1 MRKWLTPNLGLAS
14 FTCKEKPAH
23 HNMGVADTGQE
34 HNAGG
39 GGQRGGVAGGSMSW
53 VPWMLGTFIGWLER
67 VPASPHGDPLAL
79 PEGAPGIWE
88 DPHTR
93 CSDVPLSQ

>member
-39 GGQRGGVAGGSMSW
+39 GGQRGGVAG
-53 VPWMLGTFIGWLER
+53 R
-67 VPASPHGDPLAL
+67 VSYTEVTLIPMPFHYQDLVV
-79 PEGAPGIWE
+79 IKK
-88 DPHTR
+88 
-93 CSDVPLSQ
+93 